1 MVSEE
6 DSAFSRGRIPAHE
19 VRAVMETSSI
29 LLKAKAGAAKHH
41 AHLILYGCDP
51 YIHQSNIH
59 AACRCYMDM
68 ISHHFMSYNKF
79 SRPYIF
85 FDQPRVDDPTIHF
98 SSSIYYQMTMFWP
111 EQIEEICQELVLLP
125 DIIKCQSTG
134 CCATKHLALFLLLR
148 RWHIAG
154 TWESIS
160 YDLRQ

>member
-51 YIHQSNIH
+51 YIHQSTVH
-59 AACRCYMDM
+59 VACRCYMDM
-68 ISHHFMSYNKF
+68 ISNHFMSYNNF

-98 SSSIYYQMTMFWP
+98 STSNYYQFTGFLP
-111 EQIEEICQELVLLP
+111 ELIKEIYQKLVLTILR
-125 DIIKCQSTG
+125 TG
-134 CCATKHLALFLLLR
+134 VCTYVHL
-148 RWHIAG
+148 
-154 TWESIS
+154 SPVIS
-160 YDLRQ
+160 PSKIH